1 VTATSALVAAALLAA
16 GLSAGV
22 AEWFRRWAVG
32 RAVLDIP
39 NARSSHAVPTP
50 RGGGVGI
57 LVGFVAGMAFWVAAG
72 GVLPPRAIGWLAGA
86 LLVAAVSFVDD
97 LRSLPAS
104 LRLATHLL
112 GGAILTIVGVQERE
126 LPLVVAIP
134 LAFLW
139 ITLLTNIFNFMDGID
154 GLATAQ
160 AIVAGATYAVAGAL
174 VGNPL
179 VGAAGALLA
188 AASAGFLVHNLPPA
202 RIFMGDVASTFLG
215 FNFAGLAL
223 LGNLGV
229 GGGLLPVEFGVVVMA
244 PFLFDSVITLLRRI
258 VRGERWFEA
267 HRSHYYQRLVQAG
280 VSHGRVCTLYA
291 TMALAAAAAAL
302 IGLALGD
309 PMRQVL
315 AVMAF
320 MPMLGIVALV
330 WRLERWTVG
339 AVKHSNV
346 PTYRT

>member
-179 VGAAGALLA
+179 VGAAGAQLA
-188 AASAGFLVHNLPPA
+188 AASAASWCITCRRRGSSWAMWPA
-202 RIFMGDVASTFLG
+202 RSSGSTLRALRSSETLVLEVVSSPWSSAS
-215 FNFAGLAL
+215 
-223 LGNLGV
+223 
-229 GGGLLPVEFGVVVMA
+229 
-244 PFLFDSVITLLRRI
+244 S
-258 VRGERWFEA
+258 
-267 HRSHYYQRLVQAG
+267 
-280 VSHGRVCTLYA
+280 
-291 TMALAAAAAAL
+291 
-302 IGLALGD
+302 
-309 PMRQVL
+309 
-315 AVMAF
+315 
-320 MPMLGIVALV
+320 
-330 WRLERWTVG
+330 
-339 AVKHSNV
+339 
-346 PTYRT
+346 